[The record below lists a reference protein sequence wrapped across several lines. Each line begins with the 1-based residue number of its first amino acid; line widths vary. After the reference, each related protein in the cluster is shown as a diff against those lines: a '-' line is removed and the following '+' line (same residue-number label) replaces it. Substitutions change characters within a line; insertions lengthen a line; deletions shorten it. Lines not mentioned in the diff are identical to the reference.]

1 MVKPPHQNGI
11 TNSDKTKLM
20 RKSGPRMAVKVVVMT
35 ATRDDHLGG
44 VVEYNRLR
52 VYHDENTTTS
62 LVDRPLLGWKPY
74 ICFEFVAHAK
84 FQNPA
89 ATSFG
94 QGVFTPHLRTLDRS
108 AHPAI
113 NMFGNVS
120 AHMSAKSP
128 SNISEVSELYNNF

>member
-20 RKSGPRMAVKVVVMT
+20 RESGPRMAVKVVVMT

-62 LVDRPLLGWKPY
+62 LVDRPLLGWIIASTPQT
-74 ICFEFVAHAK
+74 ASWGK
-84 FQNPA
+84 FMA
-89 ATSFG
+89 
-94 QGVFTPHLRTLDRS
+94 L
-108 AHPAI
+108 
-113 NMFGNVS
+113 MFY
-120 AHMSAKSP
+120 M
-128 SNISEVSELYNNF
+128 ELETIYLL